1 METKKDD
8 NVFASPWNGSDM
20 ILVVEDQELHVH
32 KWILITHS
40 PVFKAMLKGHF
51 QEANQDKVT
60 LKEKNYESMV
70 QFLKILYPSSMF
82 GEARQPL
89 NDKTR
94 LSIMELA
101 EEYQCVNLIKLCFDE
116 AKISRENVLEI
127 LPYAVKYHEAALPEM
142 FKITNWSSS
151 ASKLEEI
158 LPSLEGKSISSSNK
172 MLLTKCRFLESRVAQ
187 TQDALI
193 SLMHDFLLQKKKTD
207 DAWWYLN
214 KLKKDHDKGS
224 CSGSVDLVSAR
235 LFMFLDE
242 ETQETERDSRCSHC
256 VGMREIKK
264 LKGCANCKK
273 KYKEKFIAPIPSCK
287 NAQGFLNM
295 LLINDEIDTHVK
307 E

>member
-8 NVFASPWNGSDM
+8 NVFASPWNDSDM

-40 PVFKAMLKGHF
+40 PVFKAMLEGHF
-51 QEANQDKVT
+51 QEASQDKIT

-70 QFLKILYPSSMF
+70 EFLKILYPSSMF

-101 EEYQCVNLIKLCFDE
+101 EEYQCVNLIKLCIDE
-116 AKISRENVLEI
+116 AKITRENVLEI

-142 FKITNWSSS
+142 FKITDWSAST
-151 ASKLEEI
+151 SKLEEI
-158 LPSLEGKSISSSNK
+158 LPNLEGKSISSSNK

-193 SLMHDFLLQKKKTD
+193 SLMLDFLLQKKKTD
-207 DAWWYLN
+207 DAKRY
-214 KLKKDHDKGS
+214 LKKLQDDHDQGN
-224 CSGSVDLVSAR
+224 CSGSVDPVPISLYKA
-235 LFMFLDE
+235 
-242 ETQETERDSRCSHC
+242 ETSPGNGCSHS
-256 VGMREIKK
+256 VPIRKLNEIK
-264 LKGCANCKK
+264 GCVNCKK
-273 KYKEKFIAPIPSCK
+273 KYKEKFIAPIPSCTK
-287 NAQGFLNM
+287 AQAFLIM
-295 LLINDEIDTHVK
+295 LLLNDEIDAHVK
-307 E
+307 EQK

>member
-8 NVFASPWNGSDM
+8 NVFASPWNGTDM
-20 ILVVEDQELHVH
+20 VLVIEDQELHVH

-40 PVFKAMLKGHF
+40 PVFKAMLEGHF
-51 QEANQDKVT
+51 QEANQDKIT

-89 NDKTR
+89 NDQTR

-101 EEYQCVNLIKLCFDE
+101 EEYQCVNLIKLCIDE
-116 AKISRENVLEI
+116 AKITRENVLEI
-127 LPYAVKYHEAALPEM
+127 LPYAVKYHEAALPEI
-142 FKITNWSSS
+142 FKITNWSAS

-172 MLLTKCRFLESRVAQ
+172 MLLTKCRFLESKVAQ

-193 SLMHDFLLQKKKTD
+193 SLMHDTLLQKKITD
-207 DAWWYLN
+207 NARRS
-214 KLKKDHDKGS
+214 LKRIKEDHDKGN
-224 CSGSVDLVSAR
+224 CSGSVDVAQGG
-235 LFMFLDE
+235 FMFFD
-242 ETQETERDSRCSHC
+242 QETTPDSRCNHR
-256 VGMREIKK
+256 VNMREINK
-264 LKGCANCKK
+264 LKGCVNCKK
-273 KYKEKFIAPIPSCK
+273 KYKEKFIAPIPSCSK
-287 NAQGFLNM
+287 AQGFLNM

-307 E
+307 EQK